1 MGSRMEKVRRP
12 LRQPP
17 NRKVRPKMKWVKVEK
32 TVRLK
37 KKAKARKNPPTE
49 KS

>member
-17 NRKVRPKMKWVKVEK
+17 NRKVRPKMKWVKIEK

-37 KKAKARKNPPTE
+37 RKARVKKNLPAK